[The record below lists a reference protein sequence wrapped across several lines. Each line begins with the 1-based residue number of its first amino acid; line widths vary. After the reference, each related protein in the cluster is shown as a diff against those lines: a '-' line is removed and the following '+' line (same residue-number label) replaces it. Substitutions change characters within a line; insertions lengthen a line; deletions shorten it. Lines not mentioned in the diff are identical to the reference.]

1 MAQTLEQSQQ
11 EVQTHLSLWDAISI
25 IVGIVIGAGIY
36 ETVPFILSQVGGPAQ
51 SLGVSPLTMT
61 LIIWGLGG
69 LLSLI
74 GALCYAELA
83 TTYPRIGGDYVYLT
97 RAFGPWAG
105 FLFGWAQLAVIMTG
119 SIGMMAYIFADYAC
133 RLFDINKENAWIA
146 AAVPVVALTILNA
159 MGLILGKIAQNVL
172 TAAKILGLGSIIVA
186 GFMYGQDVATATA
199 STKLGAPGW
208 GSFGLAMI
216 LVLYTYGG
224 WNDAAFVAAEQ
235 RNQRRNIPLALLLG
249 TALVTLVYLLIN
261 TAYIL
266 ALGFDGAMSSRAI
279 ASDVLAKAAG
289 TGAERTITILVMV
302 SALGAINGMI
312 FTGSRI
318 YSTLGRDH
326 RLFGILGKWHETLR
340 TPVWSLLLQL
350 IITLGMIVGVGTTY
364 GLSRINELF
373 EWLGFA
379 AVQWDVRAG
388 FETLL
393 KCTSPVFWL
402 FFLLTGLSLFVLRQ
416 KDKNIS
422 RPFSVPLYPEVP
434 LIFCTTCTYML
445 YSAIDYAGKLTL
457 FGFVPLVLGLVLYRL
472 SRLVSGPAEDE
483 M

>member
-1 MAQTLEQSQQ
+1 MAQTLEQPQ

-36 ETVPFILSQVGGPAQ
+36 ETVPFILFNVAGPAQ
-51 SLGVSPLTMT
+51 ALGVSPLTMT
-61 LIIWGLGG
+61 LIVWGLGG

-105 FLFGWAQLAVIMTG
+105 FLFGWAQLSVIMTG

-133 RLFDINKENAWIA
+133 RLFGIPPESAWMA
-146 AAVPVVALTILNA
+146 AAAPVVALTALNLL
-159 MGLILGKIAQNVL
+159 GVVLGKVAQNVL
-172 TAAKILGLGSIIVA
+172 TGAKILGLGSIIAA

-199 STKLGAPGW
+199 VAKPSTAGW
-208 GSFGLAMI
+208 STFGLAMI

-249 TALVTLVYLLIN
+249 TALVTIVYLLIN

-266 ALGFDGAMSSRAI
+266 ALGFDGAMGSKAI
-279 ASDVLAKAAG
+279 AADVLARASG
-289 TGAERTITILVMV
+289 PGYERAITILVMI

-318 YSTLGRDH
+318 YSTLGKDH
-326 RLFGILGKWHETLR
+326 RLFGVLSRWHPGLG
-340 TPVWSLLLQL
+340 TPVWSLLVQAV
-350 IITLGMIVGVGTTY
+350 ITLLMIVGVGSTRGWEEINR
-364 GLSRINELF
+364 GLQGLGLDPIKWELR
-373 EWLGFA
+373 G
-379 AVQWDVRAG
+379 G

-393 KCTSPVFWL
+393 KCTAPVFWL
-402 FFLLTGLSLFVLRQ
+402 FFLMTGLSLFVLRQ
-416 KDKNIS
+416 KDKGIS
-422 RPFSVPLYPEVP
+422 RPFSVPVYPELP

-457 FGFVPLVLGLVLYRL
+457 FGFVPLIVGLLLYRL

-483 M
+483 T